1 MRKSLAISAL
11 LLAAAAVLMVS
22 QRFGRTEAAPASSQP
37 SGDGESA
44 PFIVHEWGT
53 FTSFSGSDGVR
64 LEFRP
69 LVDNDLPDF
78 VFNRAKQVGAYYWF
92 SKSRQLV
99 RERMETP
106 VTYFYTDREREV
118 SVKVGFPKGLLTEF
132 YPPVK
137 KMLPPFE
144 REKVVP
150 LRNAEL
156 DWGTVRL
163 IPTQQ
168 LRTAVADQAAADV
181 VHQRLLG
188 ALLPAAGGDH
198 YAFARDTDSAL
209 VYARLPA
216 ASKRPDVPGSDF
228 FETSAPSG
236 DFFEKFLF
244 YRGIGNFALP
254 IHVQALGG
262 GQFEVRNDGPDPIRS
277 LFLVTAHGKELRLAV
292 APSIDPDGRLTMVQS
307 SQPTTMDSLADAVV
321 EALVAEKLYEKEA
334 RAMVNTWRNS
344 WFGEQGTRLFYMVPP
359 RVTDELLPLTIS
371 PQPDEIVRVLVGRYE
386 IMSPEDEARV
396 TQLVQQS
403 IRDRAAFH
411 AKAAKDEKL
420 REKGYQLPKEVVQLG
435 RLGEP
440 ALVRVK
446 TINKDQGVKN
456 EAEALL
462 SQLRAQL
469 AE

>member
-1 MRKSLAISAL
+1 MRKSLAIL
-11 LLAAAAVLMVS
+11 AVLLGAATMLFIS
-22 QRFGRTEAAPASSQP
+22 QRAARTETRAPSQATEDPAAPSQ
-37 SGDGESA
+37 DR
-44 PFIVHEWGT
+44 FIVHEWGT

-69 LVDNDLPDF
+69 LVDSDLPGF
-78 VFNRAKQVGAYYWF
+78 VFNRARQVGAYDEF
-92 SKSRQLV
+92 SKAHFLV

-118 SVKVGFPKGLLTEF
+118 NVKVGFPKGLLTEF

-137 KMLPPFE
+137 KMLPPLE

-156 DWGTVRL
+156 DWGKVRL
-163 IPTQQ
+163 IPTEK
-168 LRTAVADQAAADV
+168 LHTAVADKGTAGV
-181 VHQRLLG
+181 VYERLLG

-198 YAFARDTDSAL
+198 YGFARDTDSAL
-209 VYARLPA
+209 VYTQLPGDPQ
-216 ASKRPDVPGSDF
+216 RPGLPH
-228 FETSAPSG
+228 G

-254 IHVQALGG
+254 IKVQALGD
-262 GQFEVRNDGPDPIRS
+262 GQFEVRNEGPDPIRS
-277 LFLVTAHGKELRLAV
+277 LFLVTAEGKELKFAFAQGVV
-292 APSIDPDGRLTMVQS
+292 ANGRLNMVQS
-307 SQPTTMDSLADAVV
+307 SKPASMDALADAVAQ
-321 EALVAEKLYEKEA
+321 ALVAERLYEKEA

-359 RVTDELLPLTIS
+359 RLTDELLPLTIS

-403 IRDRAAFH
+403 IRDRTAFN
-411 AKAAKDEKL
+411 AKAEKDEKL
-420 REKGYQLPKEVVQLG
+420 RQQGYALPKAIAQLG
-435 RLGEP
+435 RLAEP

-446 TINKDQGVKN
+446 TINRDQGVKY
-456 EAEALL
+456 EAAALL
-462 SQLRAQL
+462 SQLRAQQSD
-469 AE
+469 E

>member
-11 LLAAAAVLMVS
+11 LLAAATVLFVT
-22 QRFGRTEAAPASSQP
+22 QRTARTEAAPAGTTESA
-37 SGDGESA
+37 GESA
-44 PFIVHEWGT
+44 PFVVHEWGT

-69 LVDNDLPDF
+69 LVSSDLPGF
-78 VFNRAKQVGAYYWF
+78 VFNRARQVGAYSDLGKARW
-92 SKSRQLV
+92 LV

-118 SVKVGFPKGLLTEF
+118 DVKVGFPKGLLTEF

-137 KMLPPFE
+137 KMSPPFE

-150 LRNAEL
+150 IRNAEL

-163 IPTQQ
+163 IPTEK
-168 LRTAVADQAAADV
+168 LRTSLTDKATADV
-181 VHQRLLG
+181 VHQRLLDS
-188 ALLPAAGGDH
+188 LLPAASGDH
-198 YAFARDTDSAL
+198 YGFARDTDSAL
-209 VYARLPA
+209 VYAKLPGDP
-216 ASKRPDVPGSDF
+216 KQPFDVPK
-228 FETSAPSG
+228 G

-254 IHVQALGG
+254 INVQAVGG

-277 LFLVTAHGKELRLAV
+277 LFLVTAEGKELRMAFAGSLE
-292 APSIDPDGRLTMVQS
+292 PGGRMTMVQS
-307 SQPTTMDSLADAVV
+307 SQPTTMDALAEAVT
-321 EALVAEKLYEKEA
+321 EALVAEKLYDKEA

-359 RVTDELLPLTIS
+359 RLTDELLPLTIS

-403 IRDRAAFH
+403 VRDRTAFN
-411 AKAAKDEKL
+411 AKAEKDEKL
-420 REKGYQLPKEVVQLG
+420 RQQGYQLPKAIVELG

-440 ALVRVK
+440 ALVRIK
-446 TINKDQGVKN
+446 TINKEPGVRY

-462 SQLRAQL
+462 AQLRAQIA